1 MGWNL
6 VANQDERDC
15 DEKAEEHRDKP
26 HDTGYRN
33 CRNGVRRVPEFAPE
47 RDSLDGIA
55 TEPAGEQVV
64 EKVT

>member
-15 DEKAEEHRDKP
+15 NEKAEEHRDKP

-47 RDSLDGIA
+47 RDSLDGVA
-55 TEPAGEQVV
+55 TETAGEQVV